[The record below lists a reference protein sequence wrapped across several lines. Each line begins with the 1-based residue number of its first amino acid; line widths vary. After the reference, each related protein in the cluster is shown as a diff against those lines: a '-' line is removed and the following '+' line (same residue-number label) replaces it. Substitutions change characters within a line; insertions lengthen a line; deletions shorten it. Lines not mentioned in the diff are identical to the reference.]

1 MCSDIN
7 CTLRKKC
14 SLMTI
19 VTYVYVKFD
28 IKNVWNAKISN
39 TRGPGATLLTW
50 AIMAINQALV
60 SYTKFRR
67 KDLVI
72 R

>member
-7 CTLRKKC
+7 CTLGKKC

-50 AIMAINQALV
+50 AIMA
-60 SYTKFRR
+60 
-67 KDLVI
+67 
-72 R
+72 